1 MSEENNDEIRQ
12 RMEERKRL
20 TLTEGRALL
29 DRLDEAE
36 AEVARMRERAA
47 APAPTPAPPAAPA
60 PEAVPEVPAPLREQL
75 EHVAPMASSMPP
87 DSVASSLHAW
97 CSAWATLRAQVLSLR
112 EQERHALAELERLEA
127 EAGRISHLLS
137 VWLKEKQGG

>member
-47 APAPTPAPPAAPA
+47 APAPAPPAAPA
-60 PEAVPEVPAPLREQL
+60 PEAVPEVPAQLREQL
-75 EHVAPMASSMPP
+75 EHVASMVSNMPP

-112 EQERHALAELERLEA
+112 EQERHALAELERLEE
-127 EAGRISHLLS
+127 EAGRISHLLT

>member
-1 MSEENNDEIRQ
+1 MSEETNDDIRQ

-36 AEVARMRERAA
+36 AELARLREHTAA
-47 APAPTPAPPAAPA
+47 ATPAAPA
-60 PEAVPEVPAPLREQL
+60 APMAEAVPEVPAPLREQL
-75 EHVAPMASSMPP
+75 EQLAPLAATMPP

-97 CSAWATLRAQVLSLR
+97 CNAWATLRAQVLSLR
-112 EQERHALAELERLEA
+112 EQEQHALAELTRLEE
-127 EAGRISHLLS
+127 EAGTISYRLA

>member
-1 MSEENNDEIRQ
+1 MSEETNDDIRQ

-29 DRLDEAE
+29 ERLEEAE
-36 AEVARMRERAA
+36 AEVARLRERADTP
-47 APAPTPAPPAAPA
+47 APAPVTPIA
-60 PEAVPEVPAPLREQL
+60 PETTTEVPASLKEQL
-75 EHVAPMASSMPP
+75 EHVAPMAANMPS

-97 CSAWATLRAQVLSLR
+97 CNDWAALRAKILSLR
-112 EQERHALAELERLEA
+112 EQEQYALNELARLEE
-127 EAGRISHLLS
+127 EAGTISYLLS

>member
-1 MSEENNDEIRQ
+1 MSEENTDDIRQ

-20 TLTEGRALL
+20 TLTEGRAVL

-36 AEVARMRERAA
+36 AELARRREGGA
-47 APAPTPAPPAAPA
+47 APAAPTPA
-60 PEAVPEVPAPLREQL
+60 AVPEVPAALQEQL
-75 EHVAPMASSMPP
+75 EQVSPLAATMPP

-97 CSAWATLRAQVLSLR
+97 CNDWAALRANLLSL
-112 EQERHALAELERLEA
+112 QQQQQQAQAELARLEA
-127 EAGRISHLLS
+127 EAGTISYRLS